1 MCKNTNIYS
10 TNRCSVELTL
20 QLIILYVLLAI
31 HIDIVH
37 DTRRY
42 DQEGHAWLLFVTSL
56 IEFFPKLASHFQSII
71 LL

>member
-1 MCKNTNIYS
+1 MCKNTNIYN

-31 HIDIVH
+31 HIDTVH

-42 DQEGHAWLLFVTSL
+42 VKEEGQA
-56 IEFFPKLASHFQSII
+56 
-71 LL
+71 